1 MIFGADKEKAIISAY
16 GRGDPGF
23 VDRLYAEYADYLAGV
38 CSRYIADDDDMKDV
52 LQEAFIRIVSKMDSF
67 SYRGKGSLRA
77 WITRVTVN
85 ECLQFLKKKKK
96 EPETLDESY
105 AANVPDADPDVK
117 GLSFDTLTGLIRRLP
132 EGYRQVLNLYAI
144 EGKSHREIGEMLHIK
159 PDSSASQFH
168 RAKNMLARMIAEEK
182 KNTDC

>member
-1 MIFGADKEKAIISAY
+1 M
-16 GRGDPGF
+16 
-23 VDRLYAEYADYLAGV
+23 
-38 CSRYIADDDDMKDV
+38 
-52 LQEAFIRIVSKMDSF
+52 
-67 SYRGKGSLRA
+67 
-77 WITRVTVN
+77 
-85 ECLQFLKKKKK
+85 
-96 EPETLDESY
+96 
-105 AANVPDADPDVK
+105 PDADPDVK

-144 EGKSHREIGEMLHIK
+144 EGKSHKEIGEMLHIK